1 MEFRTRLVVDTGL
14 RGFIKYTADRPI
26 VMLGSCFSDNM
37 ASRLD
42 DSLFNVMSNPFGTLY
57 NPLSIAA
64 AAERLADAL
73 PFTANDLVKGSDGL
87 WHSFMHHSSFSDL
100 NPDNALRRINT
111 KLNAGAE
118 ALKRAQCVI
127 VTLGTAWVFRLCAT
141 GSVVANCHKFPAR
154 EFTRERLTVTDV
166 VNAIERIR
174 RAVAPAPLLLTV
186 SPVRHAADGLH
197 GNTLSKSTLHL
208 AVEQSEVAY
217 FPAYEALIDD
227 LRDYRFTASDM
238 RHPSETACDY
248 IFSLMCEAL
257 MTERTRTLLAE
268 AAKFTRLARHRPLS
282 AQTADEHHRKLLN
295 ELDSLRASGSPLAA
309 PALRYIKNHDL
320 PDF

>member
-14 RGFIKYTADRPI
+14 RGFVKYSGDRPV

-37 ASRLD
+37 ASRLGD
-42 DSLFNVMSNPFGTLY
+42 CLFNVMSNPFGTLY

-64 AAERLADAL
+64 AAERLADGS
-73 PFTANDLVKGSDGL
+73 PFTVNDLIRGHDGL
-87 WHSFMHHSSFSDL
+87 WHSFMHHSSFSAFS
-100 NPDNALRRINT
+100 PDDALKRMNT
-111 KLNAGAE
+111 RLNAGHE
-118 ALKRAQCVI
+118 ALRRAQCVI
-127 VTLGTAWVFRLCAT
+127 ATLGTAWVFRLRTT
-141 GSVVANCHKFPAR
+141 GAVVANCHKFPAR
-154 EFTRERLTVTDV
+154 EFTRGRLTVTDV
-166 VNAIERIR
+166 ANAIERIR
-174 RAVAPAPLLLTV
+174 LAVAPAPLLLTV
-186 SPVRHAADGLH
+186 SPVRHAADGFH
-197 GNTLSKSTLHL
+197 GNTLSKATLHL
-208 AVEQSEVAY
+208 AVEQSGVPY

-227 LRDYRFTASDM
+227 LRDYRFTAADM

-257 MTERTRTLLAE
+257 MTDRTRALLAE

-282 AQTADEHHRKLLN
+282 EQTADGHHRKLLT
-295 ELDSLRASGSPLAA
+295 ELESLRASGSPLAA